1 MNCQI
6 STTGPQVSVLFE
18 MPADSAGINWYS
30 PVTIYLSCGL
40 FMINVQCLLMYMYL
54 LVDDGSA

>member
-18 MPADSAGINWYS
+18 MPADSA
-30 PVTIYLSCGL
+30 T
-40 FMINVQCLLMYMYL
+40 
-54 LVDDGSA
+54 